1 MRKKWKRLPLP
12 QEISVQLAD
21 KNIPEVD
28 RVALA
33 NICRAKYDYP
43 IADMAALIEVNYA
56 AYHKL
61 STLAAS
67 NHAAL
72 IDEVRKGNCSIRAAL
87 GFVKNDVQQDSPR
100 WKSCFRYMWIGRIEQ
115 LSNVDILFES
125 KNNILYRTAGELF
138 LGVVCG
144 KSEKLCALSDEP
156 VIVDTIMGLFLQG
169 AEIRWKKD
177 DFVVHGDGKYYGKLK
192 HHIISSITNRSW
204 EEVAKA
210 TVSYKLEPYGNVY
223 NLKIQ
228 NLVCSLLER
237 SNHPEA
243 CSRFVIT
250 RKGKNEIN
258 VINKRRNIVYITDFH
273 PWLYNLL
280 IEKQNAL
287 RIEGKDNRLRVL
299 VGDRFEYIYHVVMAV
314 HLYGT
319 PTNEED
325 LAEKISLLR
334 KEFLSLKNIVDH
346 IDADV
351 RNNRL
356 SNLIMMSI
364 AQNSSKSNVQLDIRN
379 LGHPFFCWAER
390 YDDTSVV
397 AKMGY
402 IDPLRL
408 PFYMIHGVFSIE
420 EFLEAM
426 KEFVASVKGDAVI
439 FRKFDEFDKKEIH
452 DE

>member
-1 MRKKWKRLPLP
+1 MRKKWKRLPLSP
-12 QEISVQLAD
+12 EISVRLAD

-43 IADMAALIEVNYA
+43 IADMAALVGINYA

-87 GFVKNDVQQDSPR
+87 CFVKNNVQQDSPR
-100 WKSCFRYMWIGRIEQ
+100 WKSRFRYMWIERIEQ
-115 LSNVDILFES
+115 LSDADILFES
-125 KNNILYRTAGELF
+125 KINILYRSAGELF

-144 KSEKLCALSDEP
+144 KSEKLCTLSDEP
-156 VIVDTIMGLFLQG
+156 VVVDAILGLFRQG
-169 AEIRWKKD
+169 AEIRWKTV
-177 DFVVHGDGKYYGKLK
+177 DFVVYGEGKHYGKLK
-192 HHIISSITNRSW
+192 HHIISAITNKPW
-204 EEVAKA
+204 EEIAKA
-210 TVSYKLEPYGNVY
+210 TVSYKLEPCGNVY
-223 NLKIQ
+223 NLKVS

-243 CSRFVIT
+243 YSRFVVT
-250 RKGKNEIN
+250 RKGRGEIN
-258 VINKRRNIVYITDFH
+258 IITKRHNIVYKTDYH

-280 IEKQNAL
+280 MEKQNAF
-287 RIEGKDNRLRVL
+287 RIEGKDDRLRVR
-299 VGDRFEYIYHVVMAV
+299 VGDRFEYIYHVIMAV
-314 HLYGT
+314 YLYGT

-325 LAEKISLLR
+325 LAEKISLFR
-334 KEFLSLKNIVDH
+334 KEYLSLGNIVDH

-351 RNNRL
+351 CNNRL
-356 SNLIMMSI
+356 SNLIVMSI
-364 AQNSSKSNVQLDIRN
+364 AQNSSKSNVQSDIKN

-402 IDPLRL
+402 TDPLRL
-408 PFYMIHGVFSIE
+408 PFYMIQGVFSIE

-426 KEFVASVKGDAVI
+426 KEFAASVKGDTLI
-439 FRKFDEFDKKEIH
+439 CSKFDELDKKGEI
-452 DE
+452 